1 MLPNIINEDQTD
13 CIKGQFVGC
22 NIILVEDMIIYADIP
37 GIILRIDFE
46 KAFDS
51 ICHKFIDISQEAFTF
66 DPK

>member
-1 MLPNIINEDQTD
+1 
-13 CIKGQFVGC
+13 
-22 NIILVEDMIIYADIP
+22 MIIYADIP